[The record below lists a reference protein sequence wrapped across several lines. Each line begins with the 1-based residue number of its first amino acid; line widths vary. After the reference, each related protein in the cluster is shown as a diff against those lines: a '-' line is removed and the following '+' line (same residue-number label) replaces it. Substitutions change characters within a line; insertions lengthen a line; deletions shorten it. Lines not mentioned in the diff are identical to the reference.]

1 MVCMVFLKNFLYKKS
16 CFYVFSVFVLEFLID
31 EILFVERC
39 SFLMLREKNKLVELK
54 SVLVCNEKKK

>member
-31 EILFVERC
+31 EILLVERC
-39 SFLMLREKNKLVELK
+39 SF
-54 SVLVCNEKKK
+54 